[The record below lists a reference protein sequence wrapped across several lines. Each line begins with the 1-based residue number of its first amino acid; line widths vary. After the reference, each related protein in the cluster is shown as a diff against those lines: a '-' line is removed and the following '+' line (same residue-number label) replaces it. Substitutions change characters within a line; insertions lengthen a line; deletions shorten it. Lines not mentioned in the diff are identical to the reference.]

1 MGVSLKNLKEF
12 MIYIKTFTYTYI
24 FTHPSTDT
32 DLHIFYILNLYAS
45 VYNYLYLHAQ
55 SLYSRILFYY
65 CHAQLCPWI
74 DYISRSAMNSVR
86 ESGVSKGQRQRTAEQ
101 SPSGRTRLSRRS
113 EERRQSQPSSQPAQS
128 QPFVGISVFKY
139 LPLWLALKDRQWGN

>member
-1 MGVSLKNLKEF
+1 
-12 MIYIKTFTYTYI
+12 
-24 FTHPSTDT
+24 
-32 DLHIFYILNLYAS
+32 
-45 VYNYLYLHAQ
+45 
-55 SLYSRILFYY
+55 
-65 CHAQLCPWI
+65 
-74 DYISRSAMNSVR
+74 MNSVR

-139 LPLWLALKDRQWGN
+139 LPL